1 MAIAGSPGDCW
12 EVRIVGKMENQE
24 TDNVFHFVE
33 DSATADVELNLIL
46 ALAEC
51 FITHLLPVLSSQW
64 QLTSIKWKK
73 VSPVL
78 GVEQET
84 IPAGTLVA
92 AGNAAALPSYCSAVV
107 SKRTLVG
114 GRSHRGRFYLPGI
127 PEAATINSSL
137 DTSHAFWTALIAFVA
152 CVTTKFINVGEPIG
166 SDQFSLAVYSRKIG
180 GSTTPFGASGFTVV
194 SQLVPSAA
202 LGTTRSRK
210 VGRGA

>member
-1 MAIAGSPGDCW
+1 MPIVGAPGDAW
-12 EVRIVGKMENQE
+12 EVRVIGKIENQE

-33 DSATADVELNLIL
+33 DSATSDVELNLIL

-51 FITHLLPVLSSQW
+51 FLTHLVPVLSSQW
-64 QLTSIKWKK
+64 QMTSIKWKK

-84 IPAGTLVA
+84 IPAGILIG

-114 GRSHRGRFYLPGI
+114 GRSHRGRFYIPGI
-127 PEAATINSSL
+127 PEPATINSSL
-137 DTSHAFWTALIAFVA
+137 DTGHAFWIALIAFVA
-152 CVTTKFINVGEPIG
+152 CVTEKFVNVGEPIG
-166 SDQFSLAVYSRKIG
+166 SDQFSLSVYSRKIG
-180 GSTTPFGASGFTVV
+180 GSSTPFGAAGFTPV
-194 SQLVPSAA
+194 SQLIPSAA